1 MPPPTAGVGLGIMG
15 ERHVVSFIGL
25 PARGKQFMAERLRL
39 YLDFFH
45 CAHCE
50 VFDIAE
56 PHLDSDEKVFSA
68 LQTFLEQEDEQA
80 SRQLLKATSGLEDE
94 ALERLKKNVDSGQ
107 IALLD
112 THDAFNTHERIWSGS
127 SKERRYYC
135 CFVLAKCQ
143 THIQSCSASSCT
155 KQKAGGGPQFE
166 NVFLQVARDI
176 GKQKGMK
183 VNVPSHIPI
192 KFGFACTG

>member
-1 MPPPTAGVGLGIMG
+1 MG

-45 CAHCE
+45 GAHCE

-127 SKERRYYC
+127 SKERRWKMQN
-135 CFVLAKCQ
+135 LLDQ
-143 THIQSCSASSCT
+143 
-155 KQKAGGGPQFE
+155 
-166 NVFLQVARDI
+166 LQV
-176 GKQKGMK
+176 K
-183 VNVPSHIPI
+183 VKLLFIEVIVTDPGALRRPSPHLFSLALSPRSLALSPVVTMPSSS
-192 KFGFACTG
+192 GVR